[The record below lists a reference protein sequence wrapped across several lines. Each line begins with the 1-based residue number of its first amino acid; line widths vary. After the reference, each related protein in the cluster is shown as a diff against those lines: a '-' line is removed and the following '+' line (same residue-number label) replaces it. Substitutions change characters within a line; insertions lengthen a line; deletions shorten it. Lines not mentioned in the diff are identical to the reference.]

1 MLKIK
6 NLRWLVCGLL
16 FIATSL
22 SFLDR
27 QVLSLVTPQVTEEFQ
42 MSNIALSRVLNG
54 FLLSYTI
61 MFFLGGR
68 LIDRLGTRLGMALS
82 VGFWSLASAVHGIVQ
97 NPMQLGAAR
106 FFLGVG
112 EGGCFPGA
120 TKGAAEWFSSRERAT
135 AIGIAIGGAAFG
147 AAIASPM
154 TNLWLVPWVGWRGA
168 FFATGIIGG
177 IWVLLWLIF
186 FHKPQDS
193 PFITDRELA
202 HIANSHGKAAVEV
215 SERLNKESI
224 VPLKVLLRVKQ
235 VWGLALM
242 RFLVD
247 WVFYFYM
254 FWIPL
259 YLSQERNVSRE
270 RIGKLF
276 WIPWVALGISN
287 IAGGWISDRLI
298 KSGIS
303 VNTARKSIM
312 TIAAVLTIPSL
323 LAPYVPSAEWAIFC
337 MSMLMFA
344 HGFWITNYVTII
356 TEIFDSNSVGTVMG
370 LAGAI
375 GGIGGIL
382 ATHLI
387 GVVSAHF
394 SYLPVWIASG
404 IMYPLA
410 LVVLFLTIGPIRRVE
425 LPH

>member
-1 MLKIK
+1 MLRIK
-6 NLRWLVCGLL
+6 NLRWWVCGLL
-16 FIATSL
+16 LVATSL

-42 MSNIALSRVLNG
+42 MSNIALSQVLNG

-97 NPMQLGAAR
+97 NPMQLGFAR

-112 EGGCFPGA
+112 EGGCFPGT
-120 TKGAAEWFSSRERAT
+120 TKGAAEWFPSRERAT

-154 TNLWLVPWVGWRGA
+154 TNLWLVPWVGWRGV

-177 IWVLLWLIF
+177 IWVLLWLVF
-186 FHKPQDS
+186 FHKPKDS
-193 PFITDRELA
+193 PFITGSELA
-202 HIANSHGKAAVEV
+202 HIENSQGKVAVEA
-215 SERLNKESI
+215 SERLKKESI
-224 VPLKVLLRVKQ
+224 VPLKILLRVKQ

-259 YLSQERNVSRE
+259 YLSQERNVSSE

-276 WIPWVALGISN
+276 WIPWVALGVSN

-337 MSMLMFA
+337 MSILMFA

-370 LAGAI
+370 LAGTIGAI
-375 GGIGGIL
+375 GGMLANLVIGP
-382 ATHLI
+382 
-387 GVVSAHF
+387 VSDYF
-394 SYLPVWIASG
+394 SFLPIWIASG

-425 LPH
+425 FPH

>member
-1 MLKIK
+1 
-6 NLRWLVCGLL
+6 
-16 FIATSL
+16 
-22 SFLDR
+22 
-27 QVLSLVTPQVTEEFQ
+27 
-42 MSNIALSRVLNG
+42 MSNIALSQVLNG

-97 NPMQLGAAR
+97 NPMQLGFAR

-112 EGGCFPGA
+112 EGGCFPGT
-120 TKGAAEWFSSRERAT
+120 TKGAAEWFPSRERAT

-154 TNLWLVPWVGWRGA
+154 TNLWLVPWVGWRGV

-177 IWVLLWLIF
+177 IWVLLWLVF
-186 FHKPQDS
+186 FHKPKDS
-193 PFITDRELA
+193 PFITGSELA
-202 HIANSHGKAAVEV
+202 HIENSQGKVAVEA
-215 SERLNKESI
+215 SERLKKESI
-224 VPLKVLLRVKQ
+224 VPLKILLRVKQ

-259 YLSQERNVSRE
+259 YLSQERNVSSE

-276 WIPWVALGISN
+276 WIPWVALGVSN
-287 IAGGWISDRLI
+287 IAGGWISDLLV
-298 KSGIS
+298 KFGIS

-337 MSMLMFA
+337 MSILMFA

-375 GGIGGIL
+375 GGIGGML

-387 GVVSAHF
+387 GVVSDHF

-410 LVVLFLTIGPIRRVE
+410 LVVLFLTIGPIRRIE